1 MSGPHCAPDT
11 AHEQVALLRHWGGVE
26 ARVSQ
31 QMSTQMR
38 YCQRLEAELLRLRA
52 QWVIAS
58 TQCLWG
64 LGWPM
69 AERSAMP
76 AAAHAADETG
86 PATATDVICQTG
98 CAAHAHPWREDDGQ
112 CRLTGQAC
120 ARVPVGGQLGEEF
133 VHHTD
138 MQMSVGNSQSE
149 VLPLRPCGAGARP

>member
-11 AHEQVALLRHWGGVE
+11 AHEQVALLRHWGGVQ

-69 AERSAMP
+69 AERSATP
-76 AAAHAADETG
+76 AAAHTADV
-86 PATATDVICQTG
+86 ASTATGVICQTG

-149 VLPLRPCGAGARP
+149 VLPLRPCGAGALP